1 MRREDIRRL
10 LPAVYRTTL
19 TEGGPLLALLGV
31 MEALHAPSEEALRD
45 LDAALDPRRAPD
57 RFVPFL
63 ATWVDLAWLWTDRE
77 ASAETAVGQES
88 LVLERIGMLRELV
101 ASAAYLSQWRGTSRG
116 LRAFLE
122 RATGSRGFE
131 IEEEALD
138 SEGRARPF
146 HLRIRAPAS
155 AAEPRLRALIT
166 RVVEM
171 EKPAYATYELTF
183 EN

>member
-1 MRREDIRRL
+1 MRLEDIRQL
-10 LPAVYRTTL
+10 LPSVYQATARKGGTL
-19 TEGGPLLALLGV
+19 HALLGV

-63 ATWVDLAWLWTDRE
+63 ATWVDLEWLWSDRE
-77 ASAETAVGQES
+77 TSARTEAGHES

-101 ASAAYLSQWRGTSRG
+101 AAAAYLSQWRGTTRG
-116 LRAFLE
+116 LQAFLE
-122 RATGSRGFE
+122 HATGSRGFE
-131 IEEEALD
+131 IEED
-138 SEGRARPF
+138 VPDPEGRTRPF
-146 HLRIRAPAS
+146 HLRIRAPSS
-155 AAEPRLRALIT
+155 AAEPRLRALMT

-171 EKPAYATYELTF
+171 EKPAHLTYELAF